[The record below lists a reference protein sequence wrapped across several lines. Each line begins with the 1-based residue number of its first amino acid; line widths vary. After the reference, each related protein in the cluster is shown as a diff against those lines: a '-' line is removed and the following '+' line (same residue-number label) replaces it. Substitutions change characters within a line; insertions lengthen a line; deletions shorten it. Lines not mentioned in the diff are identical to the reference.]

1 MQLRLLTRSLRH
13 RPARALLLLAAM
25 TMAVSLG
32 AALLNLSLEVGKS
45 SSRELS
51 AYGANILLV
60 PEESS
65 ALPGDG
71 LPGLKNHLPQE
82 RLAALKKPELAC
94 CLEGYAPFLYSIV
107 SVDGRQV
114 AMAGTPIESARAI
127 SPWWQIE
134 GSAPRPGQSE
144 ALLGAELAG
153 SLGLKPGD
161 SFTIEAAGRV
171 VELKVAGILST
182 GGSEDS
188 QVVTELDLAQSLMGL
203 PGQVSLVQIS
213 ARTGTR
219 TVDETVAVL
228 EGEVP
233 GARAKTLEQ
242 VARAG
247 ENLLERINLLMALV
261 SGLVLIVSGLTVSAS
276 LTNAIIERRR
286 DIGLMRSLGATGS
299 SIAAIFLTEVL
310 VLGAAAGLCGYLL
323 GLAIAQLVGLSVF
336 GTTVAAS
343 PLALPATLIA
353 ALALA
358 LLSALIP
365 VRRALAVKPA
375 VTLRGE

>member
-60 PEESS
+60 PEDSG
-65 ALPGDG
+65 ALPNDSLTG
-71 LPGLKNHLPQE
+71 LNNHLPQE
-82 RLAALKKPELAC
+82 SLAALDRPELDC
-94 CLEGYAPFLYSIV
+94 CLDGYAPYLYSIV
-107 SVDGRQV
+107 SIDGRQV
-114 AMAGTPIESARAI
+114 ALAGTAIESARAI

-134 GSAPRPGQSE
+134 GSAPRPGENE
-144 ALLGAELAG
+144 ALLGTELAE
-153 SLGLKPGD
+153 SLGLKPKD
-161 SFTIEAAGRV
+161 SFSIDAGGRV
-171 VELKVAGILST
+171 TELKVAGILNT
-182 GGSEDS
+182 GVSEDS
-188 QVVTELDLAQSLMGL
+188 QVVTELDLAQTLAGL

-213 ARTGTR
+213 ARTDVR
-219 TVDETVAVL
+219 TVDDTVAIL
-228 EGEVP
+228 EDEVP
-233 GARAKTLEQ
+233 DARAKTLEQ

-247 ENLLERINLLMALV
+247 ENLLGRINLMMALV
-261 SGLVLIVSGLTVSAS
+261 SGLVLIASGLTVSAS
-276 LTNAIIERRR
+276 LTNAVIERRR

-299 SIAAIFLTEVL
+299 SIAAIFLAEVL
-310 VLGAAAGLCGYLL
+310 VLGAVAGLCGYLL

-343 PLALPATLIA
+343 PLALPVTLAA
-353 ALALA
+353 ALILA
-358 LLSALIP
+358 LFSSLLPI
-365 VRRALAVKPA
+365 RRALAVKPA